1 MNESYRE
8 LLNQA
13 LELHSKGELDNA
25 KKAYK
30 KILEIN
36 PSEAIALA
44 WLGTIEGI
52 NKNFEEAKDLIHRAL
67 EIDNKNADYFAN
79 FASILCECNLLEEA
93 LFNINSSIN
102 INNKNPSYY
111 KTKAQININLEKYD
125 EALFDLTIAKNLLA
139 QYDSDLLLMLG
150 NALLGLGKTKE
161 ALLSYENAI
170 DLDTSNYGAYVN
182 IGNLLATNGNRKDAI
197 KAYESAISV
206 NNDYSKAYSGLA
218 SVYLDLDNLVVAE
231 NYCKKS
237 IESDKLNIDALNI
250 YGLIEIKKSNF
261 NRAILYFN
269 EILKINPENPDAK
282 YNKSLVLLRLNNFEL
297 GLPLFESRWHTKE
310 FKKYNNFI
318 SIPLWLGDS
327 DIKSKRILIY
337 SEQGL
342 GDSIQYVR
350 YLDAIVKLGAVVSLQ
365 VPNTLLPLFGQIKG
379 VNTFFST
386 DCDSSNYDLRCPL
399 MSLPLAL
406 GGVGNYGPYLDIE
419 YSNIERWK
427 THIGDIGLK
436 VAICWQGNQNSEI
449 DIGRSF
455 SVDLFRTISKL
466 NEVRLI
472 SLQKNRLSS
481 CNIDLEEL
489 NIHELPEDFDTVRGA
504 FMDSAAIMKCVDLV
518 ITSDTALTH
527 LAGAL
532 GVRTWLLLQHVP
544 DWRWGQNSK
553 DTFWYPNHKLF
564 RQKIRGDWDSVFDD
578 VKNELVYLQKS
589 IFKKK

>member
-52 NKNFEEAKDLIHRAL
+52 NKKFEEAKHLIQRAL
-67 EIDNKNADYFAN
+67 EIDKKNADYFAN
-79 FASILCECNLLEEA
+79 LAAVLCECNLLEEA

-111 KTKAQININLEKYD
+111 KIRVQIKINLEKYD
-125 EALFDLTIAKNLLA
+125 EVLLDLGIAKNLLG

-150 NALLGLGKTKE
+150 NALLGLGKIKE

-170 DLDTSNYGAYVN
+170 NLDSSNYEAYVN
-182 IGNLLATNGNRKDAI
+182 IGNLLAINGNRKDAI

-218 SVYLDLDNLVVAE
+218 SVYIDLDNLVLAE
-231 NYCKKS
+231 NYCIKS
-237 IESDKLNIDALNI
+237 IETDKLNIDALNF
-250 YGLIEIKKSNF
+250 YGLLEIKKSNF
-261 NRAILYFN
+261 ERAILYFE

-297 GLPLFESRWHTKE
+297 GLPLFESRWQTKE
-310 FKKYNNFI
+310 FKKYNNLI
-318 SIPLWLGDS
+318 SIPLWLGNS

-350 YLDAIVKLGAVVSLQ
+350 YLGEIVKLGAVVSLQ
-365 VPNTLLPLFGQIKG
+365 VPNALLPLLRQIKG
-379 VNTFFST
+379 INIFSST
-386 DCDSSNYDLRCPL
+386 DFDSSIYDFRCPL

-406 GGVGNYGPYLDIE
+406 GGMGNYDSYLDIE

-436 VAICWQGNQNSEI
+436 VAICWQGNQNSEL

-455 SVDLFRTISKL
+455 SVNLFRTISKL
-466 NEVRLI
+466 NGVRLI

-481 CNIDLEEL
+481 DTADLKEL
-489 NIHELPEDFDTVRGA
+489 EIEQLPQDFDTVNGA
-504 FMDSAAIMKCVDLV
+504 FMDSASIMKCVDLV

-564 RQKIRGDWDSVFDD
+564 RQNIRGDWDSLFDD
-578 VKNELVYLQKS
+578 VKNELVYLQRT

>member
-1 MNESYRE
+1 MNGSYKE

-13 LELHSKGELDNA
+13 LELHSEGELDNA
-25 KKAYK
+25 KKIYK

-36 PSEAIALA
+36 PSESIALA
-44 WLGTIEGI
+44 WLGTIEAI
-52 NKNFEEAKDLIHRAL
+52 NKNFENARRLIQRAL
-67 EIDNKNADYFAN
+67 EIDPNNADYSAN
-79 FASILCECNLLEEA
+79 LATILCECNLLEEA
-93 LFNINSSIN
+93 LFNINSSMN
-102 INNKNPSYY
+102 INSKNPSYF
-111 KTKAQININLEKYD
+111 KTRAQININLEKYD
-125 EALFDLTIAKNLLA
+125 EALFDLNMAKNLLG

-150 NALLGLGKTKE
+150 NALLGLGEIKE

-170 DLDTSNYGAYVN
+170 NLDSSNYEAYVN

-197 KAYESAISV
+197 KAYESAISI

-218 SVYLDLDNLVVAE
+218 SVYLDLDNLVLAE
-231 NYCKKS
+231 NYCIKS
-237 IESDKLNIDALNI
+237 IEKDKLNIDALNF
-250 YGLIEIKKSNF
+250 YGLLEIKKSNF
-261 NRAILYFN
+261 QRAILYFE

-282 YNKSLVLLRLNNFEL
+282 YNKSLVLLRLNNFDL
-297 GLPLFESRWHTKE
+297 GLPLFESRWQTKE
-310 FKKYNNFI
+310 FKKCNNLI

-350 YLDAIVKLGAVVSLQ
+350 YLGEIVKLGAVVSLR
-365 VPNTLLPLFGQIKG
+365 VPYALLALFRQIKG
-379 VNTFFST
+379 INIYSST
-386 DCDSSNYDLRCPL
+386 DFDSIIYDFRCPL

-406 GGVGNYGPYLDIE
+406 GGMGNYGSYLDIE

-427 THIGDIGLK
+427 KHIGDMGLK

-455 SVDLFRTISKL
+455 SVNLFRKISKL
-466 NEVRLI
+466 NGIRLI

-481 CNIDLEEL
+481 DTTNLKELDIEEL
-489 NIHELPEDFDTVRGA
+489 PQDFDTVDGA
-504 FMDSAAIMKCVDLV
+504 FMDSAAIMKVVDLV

-544 DWRWGQNSK
+544 DWRWGRNSK
-553 DTFWYPNHKLF
+553 DTFWYPNHRLF
-564 RQKIRGDWDSVFDD
+564 RQNIRGDWDSVFDE
-578 VKNELVYLQKS
+578 VKKELVYLQKS
-589 IFKKK
+589 MFKK